1 MLSAR
6 TSERNHQIRK
16 STVYVSFDGCIH
28 QRVYMAEESS
38 DFTIVFQKTD
48 NRFVQ
53 TREMIES
60 FVLTGVIDG
69 PAIEDKAS
77 AVAARIVRDSFFVGK
92 THDLYFEHAF
102 AVFFRELFQL
112 NQLFQNSAEVR
123 IFRIIFV

>member
-1 MLSAR
+1 
-6 TSERNHQIRK
+6 
-16 STVYVSFDGCIH
+16 
-28 QRVYMAEESS
+28 MAEESS

-60 FVLTGVIDG
+60 FVLAGVIDG

-102 AVFFRELFQL
+102 AVFLRELFQL

-123 IFRIIFV
+123 IFRSSRRFSNAYGTL